1 MERREIGKE
10 IIILSNQ
17 LKRKVDHIVVS
28 SGLTGVQSRV
38 IRYIYER
45 SKVCNVYQK
54 DIEDAFDIRRSSV
67 TSVLQLLEKK
77 GFIKRESVS
86 EDARLKKLT
95 LTEEGVKI
103 QESVCNTIASMED
116 EFYAALTK
124 EEMEQ
129 LFSSLEK
136 LALVVKE

>member
-17 LKRKVDHIVVS
+17 LKRRVDHIVAS
-28 SGLTGVQSRV
+28 YGLTGVQSRV
-38 IRYIYER
+38 IRHIYEK
-45 SKVCNVYQK
+45 SKVCDVYQK
-54 DIEDAFDIRRSSV
+54 DIEDAFEIRRSSV

-95 LTEEGVKI
+95 LTEQGRKMH
-103 QESVCNTIASMED
+103 ESVCNVIEEME
-116 EFYAALTK
+116 EGFYAALTK

-129 LFSSLEK
+129 LFCSIEK
-136 LALVVKE
+136 LALLVKE